1 MEMKRWMLI
10 ATLVLL
16 IAGNSVSAQ
25 PPEAPPPGN
34 AENIPP
40 GPPPQLVEEN
50 RDMMQQVMVSR
61 LTRDLGLNDE
71 QSLLVMRR
79 FGELGEQQRE
89 LRRKRMAV
97 IQKLRPVLKQQQN
110 EDALKQLMKELE
122 GIKRES
128 AASEQTLRKAFEDMN
143 LDIWQKAKVEL
154 FLNDFES
161 QMRRIVQQAQGRRP
175 GMADPRHGR
184 PGPPHAE
191 SNAPLHRP
199 RRPNAPQEPPP
210 PPPGADEPP
219 Q

>member
-1 MEMKRWMLI
+1 MKTTRNTLL
-10 ATLVLL
+10 AVLVLL
-16 IAGNSVSAQ
+16 TAYVPAVAQ
-25 PPEAPPPGN
+25 PPEALPTETLQD
-34 AENIPP
+34 APP

-97 IQKLRPVLKQQQN
+97 IQKLRPVLKRQQN
-110 EDALKQLMKELE
+110 EEALKQLMNELE

-175 GMADPRHGR
+175 GMADPRQGR

-191 SNAPLHRP
+191 SNAPLYRP
-199 RRPNAPQEPPP
+199 RRPNAPQAPPP